1 MKLRTHQILDRLCA
15 LLEELWDERPAGRL
29 IDTDAPLTGLGVD
42 SLTLVLL
49 LDRIA
54 HEFGVDWEQAAAV
67 GVGGSLR
74 SLAELIAQASTDP
87 SIQSPQLPQ
96 SATATATATATA
108 AAETQA

>member
-29 IDTDAPLTGLGVD
+29 IDADAPLTGLGVD

-54 HEFGVDWEQAAAV
+54 QEFGVDWEQAAAA
-67 GVGGSLR
+67 GVGGSLH
-74 SLAELIAQASTDP
+74 SLAELIAQADTTQPTQP
-87 SIQSPQLPQ
+87 SQP
-96 SATATATATATA
+96 A
-108 AAETQA
+108 AATTAEAQA